1 MADVDEIW
9 REMQREQPKISAK
22 RAAVKAVKD
31 LSLLQKEKPKQKKSA
46 GKQLD
51 STLNWMRDWSTGLV
65 VGQQKDSDFGACA
78 MAGIVEDLTVA
89 APPTTILD
97 TREELPTGTPETFL
111 AYIQRDINCLSEDTM
126 NVRLQSLQK
135 LERIL
140 VRQGDILATDVVDA
154 VFDAM
159 LKPLLKRLKD
169 KSEKCRELA
178 VKILRSL
185 VENTSDLAAALPYVF
200 PTLVSRLGCEDLDG
214 VAHLP
219 EIMRPDPE
227 QKPTEIARP
236 VEDSEEVRLELG
248 HFVASLLQRCSP
260 IQIYSYIDEATGLI
274 RAQAMDP
281 FHGVKALACDTMVT
295 FCYNNREMLLHFA
308 LPLARSLTS
317 CLTHNHAK
325 LRIAGLRAITAC
337 LFCGVWKHNFE
348 IFEVLMAWQDPNK
361 VPIKAFYEG
370 VTNVNYM
377 STLSFDR
384 HPAVRRF
391 WFETLAYWMIRC
403 VDKVDLEPYIAPY
416 LLTGLCDENE
426 EIALEV
432 FWLIERIG
440 EAYEEEHE
448 EDLRKTKQ
456 YGFDYT
462 WTYSGRAFVPFPL
475 QGIWGGGSSV
485 PRHIRRTGAQGP
497 DFLGHRPLP
506 EHQHREQLASEVE
519 DLHEEATDSQDRRAL
534 GSRAELPS
542 RDSCWPEFRD
552 LAVYRRLPRPR
563 LGSRSW
569 VRTHSRRFIK
579 ATFNDVVD
587 FRDCTSLNAGR
598 LLCMS
603 LAYTE
608 EGVTEWLQPMMA
620 ALVKFYSGRAWAAAD
635 ARAMQT
641 YSTVCK
647 LLGAFLEPT
656 SLWTQLRG
664 ALDADSTMDLDQ
676 RVASVRILAMALEG
690 HVEVLE
696 SIQPPDPSLGLGQLE
711 PILPE
716 LIDAMHGSDLL
727 LSPTPES
734 REAMWMV
741 LSAFLEPLRPFLTE
755 SQVSQLLF
763 ISLALASKA
772 PVEEL
777 PETVKAK
784 KASATLSQVADN
796 EEILDAQKLDRALAA
811 LSSGLAEVPKSSLD
825 SLDDLDDDLQPE
837 SEVPPLQRLFER
849 AFGHVMDRVED
860 SFQVFRSV
868 LHLSP
873 TEVLLQVANQEQIL
887 SHLADFAG
895 AAAALETRAS
905 SQALGVRLALRAA
918 ETPGGRSFAGKIL
931 ELLGTALVQA
941 SQGPSYRALSVPVA
955 LAGCAAY
962 RRFFLRR
969 GADVALAVPGASQG
983 ASSSSL
989 LHWMQSTFADQELY
1003 KRLHLAMEHAEK
1015 VLTGS
1020 GQEDWVLEKA
1030 RTIRLESERQAAV
1043 LRGAAASTAL
1053 LALRQGLLAQKRP
1066 PWSAEAG
1073 RSLFLAVASTLGV
1086 ASSTL
1091 EPPFVRPTPPAL
1103 LLYTAELL
1111 HLLLHLPADAEE
1123 ADASAEMASSPFQ
1136 LLDDAARAI
1145 HALPVP
1151 KTQPRLPLGLRIS
1164 REEEEQLVS
1173 NYIGALLELN
1183 LTLPPDPKAKSAPAT
1198 LEESGKDLALGWD
1211 EALLSPGDEPKT
1223 SAAAEVSRVLA
1234 QSSECQRWNAA
1245 YALYVLGVD
1254 LGAIFKESFE
1264 TCVARWRKRKEQ
1276 GKVLLAQDVL
1286 QRSQKSLRSFTS

>member
-1 MADVDEIW
+1 MTRQELMTNITHRYDWLFDKVVTYASRFEEFVQIYAENSELTDCSVTFAEASLDDFRDALAKYQKQKEDIRSMGRTKDTIAAALRSLMQRMLLPSPTGCFDLLAQYIPELAMTRRAELSAEIQAANDRLKEYPNNVDEYVEFNVHLAKIDASLPSLEKRFLEAGL
-9 REMQREQPKISAK
+9 REPARE
-22 RAAVKAVKD
+22 
-31 LSLLQKEKPKQKKSA
+31 
-46 GKQLD
+46 
-51 STLNWMRDWSTGLV
+51 
-65 VGQQKDSDFGACA
+65 
-78 MAGIVEDLTVA
+78 
-89 APPTTILD
+89 
-97 TREELPTGTPETFL
+97 TPET
-111 AYIQRDINCLSEDTM
+111 C
-126 NVRLQSLQK
+126 
-135 LERIL
+135 
-140 VRQGDILATDVVDA
+140 
-154 VFDAM
+154 
-159 LKPLLKRLKD
+159 
-169 KSEKCRELA
+169 
-178 VKILRSL
+178 
-185 VENTSDLAAALPYVF
+185 
-200 PTLVSRLGCEDLDG
+200 
-214 VAHLP
+214 
-219 EIMRPDPE
+219 
-227 QKPTEIARP
+227 
-236 VEDSEEVRLELG
+236 
-248 HFVASLLQRCSP
+248 
-260 IQIYSYIDEATGLI
+260 
-274 RAQAMDP
+274 
-281 FHGVKALACDTMVT
+281 
-295 FCYNNREMLLHFA
+295 
-308 LPLARSLTS
+308 
-317 CLTHNHAK
+317 
-325 LRIAGLRAITAC
+325 
-337 LFCGVWKHNFE
+337 
-348 IFEVLMAWQDPNK
+348 
-361 VPIKAFYEG
+361 
-370 VTNVNYM
+370 
-377 STLSFDR
+377 
-384 HPAVRRF
+384 
-391 WFETLAYWMIRC
+391 
-403 VDKVDLEPYIAPY
+403 
-416 LLTGLCDENE
+416 
-426 EIALEV
+426 
-432 FWLIERIG
+432 
-440 EAYEEEHE
+440 
-448 EDLRKTKQ
+448 
-456 YGFDYT
+456 
-462 WTYSGRAFVPFPL
+462 
-475 QGIWGGGSSV
+475 
-485 PRHIRRTGAQGP
+485 
-497 DFLGHRPLP
+497 
-506 EHQHREQLASEVE
+506 
-519 DLHEEATDSQDRRAL
+519 
-534 GSRAELPS
+534 
-542 RDSCWPEFRD
+542 DSCWPEFRD

-1123 ADASAEMASSPFQ
+1123 ADASACSSRKRYRSLSWPLSSSPMEKPQQRSTSQERELLERSKNPCEAVQQRVAKDRRQSSRSRSATRPERDQQEVVNELRAGAEERDGGRRRHHHRQPVRRVSRCPSPHRCRPPDYSRRRHRLAEAISEELQLARAFIKAEMASSPFQ

>member
-1 MADVDEIW
+1 
-9 REMQREQPKISAK
+9 
-22 RAAVKAVKD
+22 
-31 LSLLQKEKPKQKKSA
+31 
-46 GKQLD
+46 
-51 STLNWMRDWSTGLV
+51 MRDWSGGLI
-65 VGQQKDSDFGACA
+65 VGQQKDTDFGASA
-78 MAGIVEDLTVA
+78 MAGVVEDLSIA
-89 APPTTILD
+89 QPPTTLLD
-97 TREELPTGTPETFL
+97 AWEDSPTGTPETFL
-111 AYIQRDINCLSEDTM
+111 AYIQRDVNCLAEETM
-126 NVRLQSLQK
+126 SVRLQSLQK

-140 VRQGDILATDVVDA
+140 VRQGDTLATDVLDA

-159 LKPLLKRLKD
+159 LKPLLKRFKD

-185 VENTSDLAAALPYVF
+185 VENTSDLAAALPYIF

-281 FHGVKALACDTMVT
+281 FHGVKALACETMVT
-295 FCYNNREMLLHFA
+295 FCYNNTEMLLHFA

-337 LFCGVWKHNFE
+337 LWCGVWKHNFE

-391 WFETLAYWMIRC
+391 WFETLAYWMLRC

-456 YGFDYT
+456 YGFDYS

-485 PRHIRRTGAQGP
+485 PRHIRRAGAQGP
-497 DFLGHRPLP
+497 DFLGQRPLP
-506 EHQHREQLASEVE
+506 AHQHRDANPGACSSEIAE
-519 DLHEEATDSQDRRAL
+519 DGAVPDARSL
-534 GSRAELPS
+534 GAPTELPS
-542 RDSCWPEFRD
+542 RHPVSSKGGRHLLAGRLSAFDAKGLSAACSVSSPAAAAAG
-552 LAVYRRLPRPR
+552 LAV
-563 LGSRSW
+563 LG
-569 VRTHSRRFIK
+569 
-579 ATFNDVVD
+579 
-587 FRDCTSLNAGR
+587 DCTSLNAGR

-620 ALVKFYSGRAWAAAD
+620 TLVKFYSGRAWAAGD
-635 ARAMQT
+635 PRAMQT

-647 LLGAFLEPT
+647 LLGAFLEPA

-664 ALDADSTMDLDQ
+664 ALDADSTLDLDQ
-676 RVASVRILAMALEG
+676 RIASVRILAMALEG
-690 HVEVLE
+690 HVEVLQ
-696 SIQPPDPSLGLGQLE
+696 SIQPPDPSLRLGQLE
-711 PILPE
+711 PVLPE
-716 LIDAMHGSDLL
+716 LIDAIHSSDLL

-741 LSAFLEPLRPFLTE
+741 LFAFLEPLRVFLTE

-777 PETVKAK
+777 PEPSKTKRA
-784 KASATLSQVADN
+784 AAPTSQVES
-796 EEILDAQKLDRALAA
+796 EEVLDSQQLERALAA
-811 LSSGLAEVPKSSLD
+811 LSTGLVEVTSSLD
-825 SLDDLDDDLQPE
+825 SLDDDLDLATDM
-837 SEVPPLQRLFER
+837 PPLQRLFEKALSHVLDR
-849 AFGHVMDRVED
+849 AED

-873 TEVLLQVANQEQIL
+873 GEVLLKVAHREQIL
-887 SHLADFAG
+887 SLLAGFAG
-895 AAAALETRAS
+895 TASAPETRAAA
-905 SQALGVRLALRAA
+905 QALGVRLALRIA
-918 ETPGGRSFAGKIL
+918 EAGGSGFAGQVL
-931 ELLGTALVQA
+931 QLLGTALIQA
-941 SQGPSYRALSVPVA
+941 SQGPTYRALSVPVA
-955 LAGCAAY
+955 LAGCAAW
-962 RRFFLRR
+962 RRFFLR
-969 GADVALAVPGASQG
+969 QG
-983 ASSSSL
+983 AHLAFAPQAGDEGSSIL
-989 LHWMQSTFADQELY
+989 QWMLSTFADQELY

-1020 GQEDWVLEKA
+1020 SQEDWVLEKA
-1030 RTIRLESERQAAV
+1030 RQIRLESERQAAV

-1053 LALRQGLLAQKRP
+1053 VALRQGLRTLKRA
-1066 PWSAEAG
+1066 PWSAEGG

-1086 ASSTL
+1086 APHTL

-1111 HLLLHLPADAEE
+1111 HLLLHLPADAEDME
-1123 ADASAEMASSPFQ
+1123 ASVEM
-1136 LLDDAARAI
+1136 
-1145 HALPVP
+1145 
-1151 KTQPRLPLGLRIS
+1151 
-1164 REEEEQLVS
+1164 
-1173 NYIGALLELN
+1173 
-1183 LTLPPDPKAKSAPAT
+1183 
-1198 LEESGKDLALGWD
+1198 
-1211 EALLSPGDEPKT
+1211 
-1223 SAAAEVSRVLA
+1223 
-1234 QSSECQRWNAA
+1234 
-1245 YALYVLGVD
+1245 
-1254 LGAIFKESFE
+1254 
-1264 TCVARWRKRKEQ
+1264 
-1276 GKVLLAQDVL
+1276 
-1286 QRSQKSLRSFTS
+1286 